1 MLAGGRRK
9 GVIRTLEFLLASR
22 WTWGEDLDVL
32 NRRPTALNTNYRR
45 ALRSGGPNGQILPG
59 NKGAG
64 PGRLPVRK
72 RLKTTPNC
80 LELPC
85 ETVLSVHSG

>member
-1 MLAGGRRK
+1 MRPRAVGKVDVDWRPPEGRDPHSR
-9 GVIRTLEFLLASR
+9 IPACLTLDL
-22 WTWGEDLDVL
+22 GEDLDVL

-64 PGRLPVRK
+64 PGRLLVRK
-72 RLKTTPNC
+72 RLKNRP
-80 LELPC
+80 ELP
-85 ETVLSVHSG
+85 